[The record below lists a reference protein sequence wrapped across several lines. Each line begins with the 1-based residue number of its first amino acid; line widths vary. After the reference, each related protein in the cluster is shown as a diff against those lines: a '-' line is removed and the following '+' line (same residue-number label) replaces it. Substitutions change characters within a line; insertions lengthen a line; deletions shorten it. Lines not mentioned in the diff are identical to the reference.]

1 MAGKGKR
8 KANGAR
14 GGAARSTEAA
24 QAAEPQ
30 TAQAA
35 GQAAGQ
41 GAAAPDPEV
50 LKKLAGVR
58 GQIRES
64 FGSVALSMMALPRY
78 RRQSLADL
86 QHLVFEPLIRD
97 RIAVAWP
104 ARREADP
111 LADIVGFAIWA
122 SVSDEAEGR
131 ITEQIRAGVFPIRLK
146 PEDWTS
152 GTNTWLLDVIAPDAG
167 ATAQVIGNFAQVVK
181 GGSLKLHPLIGRLV
195 DPETLKKMGA
205 APLGPAGEAP
215 EPAPTP
221 AAES

>member
-1 MAGKGKR
+1 MVDEDRRA
-8 KANGAR
+8 ANGAS
-14 GGAARSTEAA
+14 GGED
-24 QAAEPQ
+24 EPLVV
-30 TAQAA
+30 AA
-35 GQAAGQ
+35 GFGGDRSEPAAGA

-78 RRQSLADL
+78 RHQSLADL

-97 RIAVAWP
+97 RIAIAWP

-146 PEDWTS
+146 AEDWTS

-167 ATAQVIGNFAQVVK
+167 ATARVIGNFAQVVK

-205 APLGPAGEAP
+205 APLGPAVEAP

>member
-1 MAGKGKR
+1 MAGKGR
-8 KANGAR
+8 RAANGAPGR
-14 GGAARSTEAA
+14 GKPSAGTAGSGGDRS
-24 QAAEPQ
+24 EP
-30 TAQAA
+30 AA
-35 GQAAGQ
+35 GA

-78 RRQSLADL
+78 RHQSLADL

-97 RIAVAWP
+97 RIAIAWP
-104 ARREADP
+104 AGREADP
-111 LADIVGFAIWA
+111 LADIIGFAIWA

-146 PEDWTS
+146 AEDWAS
-152 GTNTWLLDVIAPDAG
+152 GTNTWLLDVIAPDAR
-167 ATAQVIGNFAQVVK
+167 ATARVIGNFARVVK
-181 GGSLKLHPLIGRLV
+181 GSSLKLHPLIGRLV

-205 APLGPAGEAP
+205 TPLGPAGGAP
-215 EPAPTP
+215 EPAPAP